1 MSKGRLNTEIEY
13 QDLRNTR
20 ETLFFIVGTSRS
32 GSTLLQ
38 SMLNTHS
45 KVVIPP
51 ETHFF
56 HSYYHLSKVYQ
67 DGSSATFRDRLIDFW
82 YDKKTRM
89 SDLGLEKEMVKRAA
103 DSLDLYAPLELFL
116 LQMTLYRQERQK
128 EIIGEKTPRHI
139 LHVPEILEAFPNAKI
154 ISLFRDPRAAA
165 YSEIRA
171 HFGSPSVIVTTR
183 RWHKYVAMHHQ
194 LEEELSSDQYMMLQY
209 RDLVASP
216 EKVLQQ
222 VTNLTNIPFEEQM
235 LRYYDRDEKGF
246 AEGEESWKSGT
257 FEPLKKNKNE
267 EWKTG
272 LSSGQVALVEK
283 WAGSYLKE
291 MGYEPQNVSFSIP
304 KSLLYHSWDM
314 GRSAWATITN
324 SRYEGYQS
332 PTKFNL

>member
-1 MSKGRLNTEIEY
+1 MNTEIGY
-13 QDLRNTR
+13 QDLRDTR
-20 ETLFFIVGTSRS
+20 GTLFFIVGTSRS

-56 HSYYHLSKVYQ
+56 HSYRHLSEVYQ
-67 DGSSATFRDRLIDFW
+67 DESKTVFRDRLIDFW
-82 YDKKTRM
+82 YDQKTRIR
-89 SDLGLEKEMVKRAA
+89 DLGLQKDAVKAGA
-103 DSLDLYAPLELFL
+103 DSLDLYDPLELFL

-139 LHVPEILEAFPNAKI
+139 LHVPDILEEFPNAKI

-165 YSEIRA
+165 FSEIKA

-183 RWHKYVAMHHQ
+183 RWHKYVAMHQQ

-209 RDLVASP
+209 RDLVANP
-216 EKVLQQ
+216 KEVLQQ
-222 VTNLTNIPFEEQM
+222 VTGLIDVPFEEQM
-235 LRYYDRDEKGF
+235 LRFYERDEKGF
-246 AEGEESWKSGT
+246 AEGEEEWKSGT

-267 EWKTG
+267 EWETG
-272 LSSGQVALVEK
+272 LSKGQVALVEK
-283 WAGSYLKE
+283 WAGSYLEE
-291 MGYEPQNVSFSIP
+291 MGYDAQNVSFPLP
-304 KSLLYHSWDM
+304 KSLLYHCWDM
-314 GRSAWATITN
+314 GRSAWSTITN
-324 SRYEGYQS
+324 SRYEGYHS